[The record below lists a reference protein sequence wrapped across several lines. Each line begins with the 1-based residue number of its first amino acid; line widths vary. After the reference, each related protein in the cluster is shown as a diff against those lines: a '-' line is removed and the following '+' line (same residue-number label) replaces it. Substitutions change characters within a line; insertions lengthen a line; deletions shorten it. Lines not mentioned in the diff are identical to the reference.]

1 MRHVTSDFDHEFTE
15 AVQVLTSYVLRQGK
29 LNSQFIVTARINFLM
44 VTKIFIFQYG
54 PRPLKIRGV
63 VRTDVIKFFSATCPI
78 AIPSMAEQLVSVQV
92 VSSNRCIVPW
102 SVVPVEPTS
111 SFDHLLSSLKAGRYS
126 VVSPSEFL
134 SKVTLESVSVGKD
147 KSSMSVVG
155 KDMNVS
161 DVSRSFG
168 SYVRLRVD
176 DTTEG

>member
-1 MRHVTSDFDHEFTE
+1 
-15 AVQVLTSYVLRQGK
+15 
-29 LNSQFIVTARINFLM
+29 
-44 VTKIFIFQYG
+44 
-54 PRPLKIRGV
+54 
-63 VRTDVIKFFSATCPI
+63 
-78 AIPSMAEQLVSVQV
+78 MAELLVSVQV

-111 SFDHLLSSLKAGRYS
+111 SFDHLLTSLKAGRYS

-134 SKVTLESVSVGKD
+134 SKATLESVSVGKD

-161 DVSRSFG
+161 DVCRSFG

-176 DTTEG
+176 DTTER

>member
-1 MRHVTSDFDHEFTE
+1 
-15 AVQVLTSYVLRQGK
+15 
-29 LNSQFIVTARINFLM
+29 M

-78 AIPSMAEQLVSVQV
+78 AYKAIPSMAEQLVSVQV

-102 SVVPVEPTS
+102 SVVPVKPTS

-161 DVSRSFG
+161 DASRSFG
-168 SYVRLRVD
+168 SYVKLRVD